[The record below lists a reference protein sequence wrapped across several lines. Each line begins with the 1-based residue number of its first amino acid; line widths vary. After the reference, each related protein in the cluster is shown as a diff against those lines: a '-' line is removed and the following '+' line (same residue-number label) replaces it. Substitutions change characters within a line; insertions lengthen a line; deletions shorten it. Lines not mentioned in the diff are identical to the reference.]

1 MVPFS
6 CTGYARCVLISAPDG
21 RPNFFGLRGVLRWKE
36 GQRCL
41 VRGPRS
47 CWICTDTQKE
57 GFLVRTWCKSTV
69 IKNSTLPGKR
79 EEKSVNGLPQN
90 VPSSG
95 HGRRKIM
102 ATRIYLLSQLLEL
115 TRWFL
120 SSPSFFFFYTRFMKH
135 IHEKISSE
143 SFTILQYPMVVNN
156 LRYKFLWFKSIFYT
170 RSTNF
175 YQNNHTEFFFT
186 IK

>member
-120 SSPSFFFFYTRFMKH
+120 SSPSFFFFLHQIYERYTRKDLVRKFH
-135 IHEKISSE
+135 DITISNGGKQ
-143 SFTILQYPMVVNN
+143 FTIQI
-156 LRYKFLWFKSIFYT
+156 FLIQIYLLHPFNELLSK
-170 RSTNF
+170 
-175 YQNNHTEFFFT
+175 
-186 IK
+186 